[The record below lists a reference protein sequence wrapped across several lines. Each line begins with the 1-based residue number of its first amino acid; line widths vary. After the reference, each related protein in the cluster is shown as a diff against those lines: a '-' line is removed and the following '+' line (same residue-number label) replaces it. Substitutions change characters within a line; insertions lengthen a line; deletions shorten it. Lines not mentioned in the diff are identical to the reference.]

1 MSVPGYIDVAY
12 WGVEGIV
19 RLICW
24 FRGFLGR
31 DLPNDNEMRCMY
43 APSRTEP
50 SLCPVDSLDT
60 GVSSEHAR
68 DTHIAVAV

>member
-1 MSVPGYIDVAY
+1 
-12 WGVEGIV
+12 
-19 RLICW
+19 
-24 FRGFLGR
+24 LGR